1 MWVCQKLSSGVVELL
16 LKIFE
21 CNHVSVVNLKVYSN
35 VCLAVN
41 GTRQLT
47 AISSVSQIMSFY

>member
-1 MWVCQKLSSGVVELL
+1 MVELL

-21 CNHVSVVNLKVYSN
+21 CDHVSVVNLKVYSN

-41 GTRQLT
+41 GRQLT
-47 AISSVSQIMSFY
+47 AISLFQFHKLRHSVKFLVATH